1 MPRMP
6 CCCKKGILHYMDA
19 SEEATG
25 GTDAI
30 RLSGC
35 EGEKGL
41 RRIGS
46 FQIGTVKRMS
56 FSRD

>member
-1 MPRMP
+1 
-6 CCCKKGILHYMDA
+6 MDA